1 MDKAYTQCEDILK
14 KDADKLHTITDFLL
28 KHEVMSGKQFRE
40 CMEGKPIDEEG
51 DTNLLRDYEN

>member
-1 MDKAYTQCEDILK
+1 
-14 KDADKLHTITDFLL
+14 
-28 KHEVMSGKQFRE
+28 MSGKQFRE